1 MAALRAAKQALRKE
15 IKKRVATLSEE
26 EKLRQSLL
34 VSQKLFEH
42 PRYKSS
48 QRVAVFLS
56 MSDEVRTEAIVQ
68 HMFSSGKV
76 CFIPKYLSN
85 SSHMDMLRLNSLEDI
100 SSLPLTSWNIRQPGE
115 NDTEREEALDTG
127 GSFMNKSPA
136 PQSNPNPF
144 TLSMTCKPPCQ
155 ASSGLSVHLS
165 LKITSPADP
174 VMIIH
179 P

>member
-127 GSFMNKSPA
+127 GSFMNKSSGRLVSSLVNECWRCPGA
-136 PQSNPNPF
+136 VRVPDRGSPRPRALLF
-144 TLSMTCKPPCQ
+144 
-155 ASSGLSVHLS
+155 ASVGS
-165 LKITSPADP
+165 
-174 VMIIH
+174 
-179 P
+179 